1 MKILEGIR
9 DGNNFRRIFLSD
21 HQKMLLKFSDTN
33 IIGSQRAK
41 NDEKADKLF
50 STLQNCLY
58 SDKTS
63 TMLFSLG
70 LIKNIL
76 SILC

>member
-1 MKILEGIR
+1 
-9 DGNNFRRIFLSD
+9 
-21 HQKMLLKFSDTN
+21 MLLKFSDTN

-41 NDEKADKLF
+41 NDEKADRLF